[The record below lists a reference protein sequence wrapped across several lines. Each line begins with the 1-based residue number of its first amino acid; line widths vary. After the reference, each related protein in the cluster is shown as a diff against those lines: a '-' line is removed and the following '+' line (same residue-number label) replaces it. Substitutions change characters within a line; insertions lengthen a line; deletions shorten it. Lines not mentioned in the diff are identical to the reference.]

1 MDGYVYQ
8 INNIVATVATTD
20 YRQKSKEE
28 DKRKRYAA
36 PKKASENIV
45 PSSEDIDIHIVSY
58 GPHASKNEYLLKQH
72 EYN

>member
-28 DKRKRYAA
+28 DKRKKYASTKKSSS
-36 PKKASENIV
+36 PKDTST
-45 PSSEDIDIHIVSY
+45 EDIDIHTVSY
-58 GPHASKNEYLLKQH
+58 GPHAGKSEFLLKQH

>member
-28 DKRKRYAA
+28 DKRKKYASPKKSSVHAA
-36 PKKASENIV
+36 PSN
-45 PSSEDIDIHIVSY
+45 EDIDIHTVSY
-58 GPHASKNEYLLKQH
+58 GPHASKSEFLLKQH

>member
-8 INNIVATVATTD
+8 VNNIVATVATTD

-28 DKRKRYAA
+28 DKRKKYAS
-36 PKKASENIV
+36 PKKPTESVASSN
-45 PSSEDIDIHIVSY
+45 EDIDIHTVSY
-58 GPHASKNEYLLKQH
+58 GPHAAKSEFLLKQH